1 MWSLFCT
8 FANSNFVDFADEQVP
23 KPEVEPNA
31 ASSSNDTSTVFVKEE
46 TPDTDQKDD
55 KFAIKVNTP
64 TEQPEVKDEPPEQDE
79 VLETKR
85 APAKDPLAEAMSEVM
100 LSREGVDTRKLAPAL
115 FNSLV
120 PENEVC
126 AIKNRTG

>member
-1 MWSLFCT
+1 M
-8 FANSNFVDFADEQVP
+8 FANSNFVDFVDEQVS

-64 TEQPEVKDEPPEQDE
+64 TEQPEVKDEPPEQDD

-100 LSREGVDTRKLAPAL
+100 FLPGEGLTLENWLPR
-115 FNSLV
+115 SL
-120 PENEVC
+120 
-126 AIKNRTG
+126 IL